1 MWNPE
6 KHHAEG
12 IVSQPK
18 PWKSPALHSQHCLQ
32 PCCYFLCID
41 RTQVLLFFG
50 GVGVFYSFLLNLL
63 PASLPSSSEKS
74 EWNSDSIPF
83 PQDFPSPFCCPFLLY
98 SSPTLEFLPEMRTVC
113 IARICRPLFLHE
125 LLPNSLIWWGETKH
139 CNPTIFCSEKNFTWS
154 FSFKAYVWRSCPLTS
169 RLTQSIPCHTSNSN
183 SLLRNIHRSH
193 FQALHWQVISEGT
206 SIFIPI

>member
-63 PASLPSSSEKS
+63 PASLPSSSENS

-154 FSFKAYVWRSCPLTS
+154 FSFKAYV
-169 RLTQSIPCHTSNSN
+169 
-183 SLLRNIHRSH
+183 
-193 FQALHWQVISEGT
+193 
-206 SIFIPI
+206 IFIFHHLNCISYERKTHLFYKAYCLIIAWITSGAFQTADFKY